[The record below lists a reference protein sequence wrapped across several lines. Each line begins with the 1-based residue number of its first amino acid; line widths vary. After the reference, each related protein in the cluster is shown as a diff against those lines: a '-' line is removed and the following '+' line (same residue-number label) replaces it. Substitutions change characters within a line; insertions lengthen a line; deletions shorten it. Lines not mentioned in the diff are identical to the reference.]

1 MSWMQRLYDTYEQAL
16 RLTDLP
22 RDAQIMPV
30 SHTLQNAHINV
41 VIDGEGHFLRARV
54 LKKTQVVLPA
64 TESSAGRSSGE
75 APHPLADKL
84 QYVAKDYAAY
94 GGQKNAYFASYQKQ
108 LNDWCASAFAHP
120 QAQAVL
126 SYVNQG
132 TLIKDLVAHQI
143 AHVDEQ
149 QKLLTRWTQEGDA
162 PEIFSTLPKTAGVI
176 EQGDALVCWTVE
188 VAGELDIDTWKNRSL
203 QQSWVDFEASQ
214 STQQGLC
221 YVSGKTMPM
230 ATNHP
235 AKLRHTGDK
244 AKLISSNDSSGFT
257 FRGRFIEGEQAA
269 GIGFEVTQKAHNA
282 LRWLIARQGFKNSDQ
297 VVVAWAQSHQS
308 IPAPI
313 NPTLVYGDE
322 DDDDLNAP
330 TPESALTSE
339 AGDLDY
345 GEGIGQLYAHKLKL
359 KMKGYQQKLQPNE
372 QITVMAV
379 DSATPGRMGVVY
391 YCEKMQEDYFVALEN
406 WYTQFAWYQRHTEE
420 MPVEGKKAKT
430 KVVWPIAAPTPLTI
444 SQAAYGQ
451 TLSDTLKKQTV
462 ARLLPCIV
470 EGQNIPFDLVQHCFR
485 KACNPNACEPWEWER
500 NLGVAC
506 ALFRGYYLRMTDDTQ
521 RRNYTMAL
529 DPTLT
534 SRDYLYGRL
543 LAVAEKLESIAL
555 SIAGEKRRTTAER
568 YMQQF
573 AERPFSTWRNIGL
586 ALDPYKSRLNSHRK
600 GFLVKREQELEDI
613 YGLFDPAEYCL
624 DSPLSGEFLLGYHC
638 QKMTYRKNKQDTKDG
653 GDDDTADDE

>member
-1 MSWMQRLYDTYEQAL
+1 MSWMQCLYDTYEQAL
-16 RLTDLP
+16 LLDLP
-22 RDAQIMPV
+22 RDEQIMPV

-41 VIDGEGHFLRARV
+41 VIDGEGCFLRARV

-84 QYVAKDYAAY
+84 QYVAKDYAQY
-94 GGQKNAYFASYQKQ
+94 GGQKNTYFASYQKQ
-108 LNDWCASAFAHP
+108 LNNWCESSFSHP

-126 SYVNQG
+126 RYVNQG
-132 TLIKDLVAHQI
+132 TLIKDLVAHNI

-149 QKLLTRWTQEGDA
+149 QKLLTRWTQDGDA

-188 VAGELDIDTWKNRSL
+188 VAGELDIDTWKNQSL

-214 STQQGLC
+214 SIQQDLC
-221 YVSGKTMPM
+221 YVTGKTTPM

-244 AKLISSNDSSGFT
+244 AKLISSNDSTGFT

-282 LRWLIARQGFKNSDQ
+282 LRWLIGRQGFKNSDQ
-297 VVVAWAQSHQS
+297 VVVAWAQSHQV

-313 NPTLVYGDE
+313 NPAFVYDDE
-322 DDDDLNAP
+322 DDDLNAV
-330 TPESALTSE
+330 TPELALSSE
-339 AGDLDY
+339 AHGIDH
-345 GEGIGQLYAHKLKL
+345 GENIGQSFAHKLKL
-359 KMKGYQQKLQPNE
+359 KMKGYQQNLQPNE
-372 QITVMAV
+372 QITIMAV

-391 YCEKMQEDYFVALEN
+391 YRETLQEDYFIALEN
-406 WYTQFAWYQRHTEE
+406 WYTQFAWYQRHTKEI
-420 MPVEGKKAKT
+420 PVAGKKPKT
-430 KVVWPIAAPTPLTI
+430 KVIWPIATPTPLTI
-444 SQAAYGQ
+444 AQAAYGQ
-451 TLSDTLKKQTV
+451 TLSDTLKKQTI

-470 EGQNIPFDLVQHCFR
+470 EGPNIPFDLVQHCFR
-485 KACNPNACEPWEWER
+485 QACNPNASEPWEWER

-506 ALFRGYYLRMTDDTQ
+506 ALFRGYYLRIIDDTQ

-555 SIAGEKRRTTAER
+555 SVAGEKRRTTAER

-573 AERPFSTWRNIGL
+573 AERPFSTWRNIEL
-586 ALDPYKSRLNSHRK
+586 ALEPYKNRLNSHRK

-613 YGLFDPAEYCL
+613 CNLFDPAEFRL
-624 DSPLSGEFLLGYHC
+624 DNQLSGEFLLGYHC
-638 QKMTYRKNKQDTKDG
+638 QKMTYRNSKPDAKD
-653 GDDDTADDE
+653 GDDDTSDE